1 MLESTLLTEL
11 HCNTS
16 SSKPVDQ
23 TQPFALVDTIVVI
36 LQRFRVDNN
45 VGKCSTVHMLASKGI
60 VVVIVK
66 HVLKNNNNNKKKK
79 KNSVSKHSSM
89 MVHYFREIDRERE
102 KDAKPEKSG

>member
-23 TQPFALVDTIVVI
+23 TQPFALVDMIVVI

-66 HVLKNNNNNKKKK
+66 HVLKNNNNKKKK
-79 KNSVSKHSSM
+79 KNSKHSSM